1 MELYIGGKAQG
12 KLAYV
17 QNIVKEQEKSEIWND
32 FHLFVKESLEKGLTK
47 EDMQQLVN
55 QKISSVEN
63 LYIISDEIGNGI
75 VPLKKEERE
84 YRDIT
89 GELLQEIAS
98 QAEKVVRITCGIGQ
112 RIK

>member
-17 QNIVKEQEKSEIWND
+17 QNIAKENVEIWND
-32 FHLFVKESLEKGLTK
+32 FHLFVKDCLEKGLTK
-47 EDMQQLVN
+47 EEMQQLIN

-112 RIK
+112 QIK